1 MYGVID
7 IGSNTIRLS
16 FYRIAD
22 GKIDPMMNKK
32 EVAGLASYVK
42 KNNKMSTEGI
52 NKLVSILEEYK
63 KIVQKVDTR
72 EMFVFATASVRNVD
86 NEKEV
91 LEKVE
96 QRTGIHIRVLS
107 GEDEGRLGYL
117 GAMQCADIDD
127 GLLVDIGGGSTEL
140 VFYNDRKVIAS
151 SSMPIGSLNLYNRY
165 VNDILPT
172 RKEVKIIKDAALEEI
187 SKIYQPDLKYYA
199 ESVCG
204 IGGTARTVCKIHNEM
219 FDMPESNMLFKSG
232 FTRQVIKTLADNKKE
247 MVKMILHVAPE
258 RIHTIIPGTI
268 ILGAVARYFES
279 ETVAISRYGVRE
291 GYIYDVLRKRGAM
304 DG

>member
-151 SSMPIGSLNLYNRY
+151 SSMPIGSLNLYNRF

-199 ESVCG
+199 DSVCG